1 MMRMGMTRTMRWFL
15 RCSAALVLT
24 VALVG
29 VFCSDSAHAQQASR
43 MVQGKISDTTGS
55 PLSGA
60 IVYLKDVRTLDVK
73 SYITEKDGVYR
84 FEQLSSNDD
93 YKLWAEMDEK
103 KSPVRTI
110 SSFDPKKS
118 FLINLHIHTEK

>member
-1 MMRMGMTRTMRWFL
+1 
-15 RCSAALVLT
+15 
-24 VALVG
+24 
-29 VFCSDSAHAQQASR
+29 
-43 MVQGKISDTTGS
+43 MVQGRISDMTGR

-73 SYITEKDGVYR
+73 SYITEKDGEYR

-103 KSPVRTI
+103 KSQVRTI
-110 SSFDPKKS
+110 SSFDPKNS